1 MTVTERIQDTASP
14 PGRGGSG
21 HRLPL
26 ILAACCLG
34 QFMNVL
40 DASVVNVALP
50 VIAGDLHFDAH
61 NLQLVNN
68 AYTVAVCGF
77 LLLGGRLAD
86 LFGQRRVFLFG
97 VGLFTLA
104 SVVGG
109 AADAPVTLV
118 LARAFQGL
126 GAAVMAPATLT
137 VLGTTFTEPAARA
150 RAFGWWSAVSG
161 AAGAIGVLAGG
172 VIIQWFSW
180 RWIFLVNAPIGLLL
194 FATVRWVVPETRP
207 RRTGAGRGLD
217 LPGAVTVTLGL
228 MAAVYGVSEAHVH
241 GWGSAR
247 VLAPLLGGA
256 ALLAVFLV
264 IQARFATSPLVPLGV
279 FRNRSVT
286 AANLVAF
293 FGIAALFSTFYFFT
307 LVLQQVLH
315 YSPLRTGLS
324 YLPLSLGIALGGWGV
339 ASLVPRTGPR
349 PILLGGLALS
359 GTALFWLSAVDAGS
373 TYTGDVLG
381 PATLLGFGMGAVLN
395 ATTNAA
401 TAGLPAHQAGLA
413 SGLLNT
419 TRQLGSAVGLVT
431 LAALSA
437 ARIDSRAAEGATPT
451 DALASGY
458 GLALTGAGVFA
469 VAGLVAALFVP
480 VRKQSSTPLGD
491 TEKVAA

>member
-1 MTVTERIQDTASP
+1 MTVTDRTEERTAR

-21 HRLPL
+21 PHLRLV
-26 ILAACCLG
+26 LAACCLG

-50 VIAGDLHFDAH
+50 VIAADLRFTQH
-61 NLQLVNN
+61 NLQFVNN
-68 AYTVAVCGF
+68 AYTVVVCGF

-86 LFGQRRVFLFG
+86 LFGQRRVFLCG
-97 VGLFTLA
+97 VGLFTFA
-104 SVVGG
+104 SLVGG
-109 AADAPVTLV
+109 AADAPAALV

-137 VLGTTFTEPAARA
+137 VLGTTFTEPGARA

-172 VIIQWFSW
+172 VIVEWFSW
-180 RWIFLVNAPIGLLL
+180 RWIFLVNVPVGLLL
-194 FATVRWVVPETRP
+194 FAGVRWVVPETRP
-207 RRTGAGRGLD
+207 RRADSSAGLD
-217 LPGAVTVTLGL
+217 VPGAVTVTLGL
-228 MAAVYGVSEAHVH
+228 MSAVYAVSQSHAY

-247 VLAPLLGGA
+247 VLVPLAGGA
-256 ALLAVFLV
+256 LLLAAFLL
-264 IQARFATSPLVPLGV
+264 IQARFARHPLVPLGI
-279 FRNRSVT
+279 FRNRSVA

-293 FGIAALFSTFYFFT
+293 FGVAALFSTFYFFT
-307 LVLQQVLH
+307 LVLQQVLG

-324 YLPLSLGIALGGWGV
+324 YLPLSLGMALGGWGI
-339 ASLVPRTGPR
+339 APLVPRTGPR
-349 PILLGGLALS
+349 PILLGGLTLTVTGLLLLS
-359 GTALFWLSAVDAGS
+359 RVDTGAG
-373 TYTGDVLG
+373 YLGDVLG
-381 PATLLGFGMGAVLN
+381 PCLLLGFGMGAVLN

-401 TAGLPAHQAGLA
+401 TAGLAPHQAGLA

-437 ARIDSRAAEGATPT
+437 SRIDARTAAGAATT

-458 GLALTGAGVFA
+458 GLALTGAALFA
-469 VAGLVAALFVP
+469 LAGLAAALFVP
-480 VRKQSSTPLGD
+480 VRKQSSPPQGR